1 MRGEELVAD
10 CKLLKL
16 GRTLIV
22 GEVLVKAQNK
32 KIFWQDLQLHI
43 SGQKFKVNYF
53 YGLILGEDV
62 SVPVPF
68 VDTDFIFEVSGGV
81 TSFLLF
87 FAFWFIGSSC
97 L

>member
-1 MRGEELVAD
+1 MVAE
-10 CKLLKL
+10 CSLLKL

-22 GEVLVKAQNK
+22 GEVLVKHQDK

-43 SGQKFKVNYF
+43 SDQKLKVNYF
-53 YGLILGEDV
+53 YGFIFGEAV

-68 VDTDFIFEVSGGV
+68 VETDFILEEFGGV

-87 FAFWFIGSSC
+87 LSFWFIGSSC

>member
-1 MRGEELVAD
+1 MIAD
-10 CKLLKL
+10 CRLLKL

-22 GEVLVKAQNK
+22 GEVLVKVLNK

-43 SGQKFKVNYF
+43 SDQKFKVNYF
-53 YGLILGEDV
+53 YGLIFGEEL

-68 VDTDFIFEVSGGV
+68 VETGFIFEVSGEV
-81 TSFLLF
+81 ASFLLF
-87 FAFWFIGSSC
+87 LVLWFIGSSC